1 MENIQNSQSGKMSEE
16 LSAQAKVKTSDVCW
30 KDLHALSNQV
40 FQFLDLR
47 EKKVSGQKLEQSP
60 ETDGPWR
67 GDYSTLVVGAFP
79 SVENVSRLSWTLE
92 DNVPE
97 KYYLSKRACQ
107 GILTRASRRGKPLPD
122 LLKNAL
128 QEMIHWW
135 EMKDPIL

>member
-1 MENIQNSQSGKMSEE
+1 MENILNSQYGKTFQEPSLQTKE
-16 LSAQAKVKTSDVCW
+16 KTSDASW
-30 KDLHALSNQV
+30 KNLHALSNQV

-47 EKKVSGQKLEQSP
+47 EKKENGQKQEQLP

-67 GDYSTLVVGAFP
+67 GDYSTLVVGVFP
-79 SVENVSRLSWTLE
+79 SVENVSRLSWILQ

-122 LLKNAL
+122 LLNNAL

-135 EMKDPIL
+135 ELKEPTL